1 MSTPSAKPQNIADR
15 LTRLYAQTT
24 PSTRRAGAAWYWR
37 ASDTI
42 AAMASESGLPTDV
55 VADVVAVLSPQCP
68 WARNVAGARLAL
80 ALHAAGAD
88 WTDAKAATV
97 YGANVR
103 KAWRILDGD
112 RSALRGPKVE
122 AFGANLRGDLSY
134 VTVDVWA
141 TRAAIGRDLPGK
153 DRAAIIAGYRIAARR
168 AGVSPAEFQ
177 AIIWCHVRG
186 SAI

>member
-1 MSTPSAKPQNIADR
+1 MPLSTTPRAIADR
-15 LTRLYAQTT
+15 LTRLYERTT
-24 PSTRRAGAAWYWR
+24 PSERAAGAAWYWR
-37 ASDTI
+37 ASDVI
-42 AAMASESGLPTDV
+42 ADMAAESGLPTDV

-68 WARNVAGARLAL
+68 WTRNIAGARLAL
-80 ALHAAGAD
+80 TLHGAGHP
-88 WTDAKAATV
+88 WTDAKSATV

-141 TRAAIGRDLPGK
+141 TRAAIGRDLPGR
-153 DRAAIIAGYRIAARR
+153 DRRAIIAGYKLAARR

-177 AIIWCHVRG
+177 AIVWVAVRG
-186 SAI
+186 SAN